1 MPEPSLRNRLWI
13 TIALLA
19 GAAIILQAANRPI
32 QVPPR
37 HPLKDMPLSL
47 AGWRGTEMPLTEH
60 ILAAAGVT
68 DYLNRSYTDPQGKP
82 LELYLG
88 YYNSQR
94 SGELAHSPKNCLP
107 GAGWEW
113 IRTGRLQVEVP
124 GHDPILVNDFRIAK
138 GLQQDLVLYWYQGRG
153 RAIADEY
160 QARFWLM
167 ADAMTRRRSDGS
179 LVRII
184 VPIGD
189 REEDA
194 RAQGV
199 RFLQALWPSLTEF
212 IPD

>member
-1 MPEPSLRNRLWI
+1 
-13 TIALLA
+13 
-19 GAAIILQAANRPI
+19 
-32 QVPPR
+32 
-37 HPLKDMPLSL
+37 
-47 AGWRGTEMPLTEH
+47 
-60 ILAAAGVT
+60 
-68 DYLNRSYTDPQGKP
+68 
-82 LELYLG
+82 
-88 YYNSQR
+88 
-94 SGELAHSPKNCLP
+94 
-107 GAGWEW
+107 
-113 IRTGRLQVEVP
+113 
-124 GHDPILVNDFRIAK
+124 
-138 GLQQDLVLYWYQGRG
+138 LVLYWYQGRG